1 MRSETTVLRSSAKR
15 LSRRGGFTL
24 IELLVVIAV
33 IALLVGLMLPALG
46 ATRLNARSTVC
57 LSRVQQLG
65 VGVAAYLNDFDRML
79 PQRTWDVGG
88 QQAVIGSL
96 FGGKKGQ
103 LPFYGINQVG
113 AEGRPLN
120 RYMFAGPV
128 SPDDGPDNF
137 PMPPFAS
144 PVDRGATT
152 TGLPIPGLDRT
163 DSFYDFIGSSY
174 TLNDHDLRGDE
185 YATLVPQGGG
195 RMPYVTQPSRTW
207 VIGTHTIYNFQQGG
221 DRGSRWFGKS
231 KVEANLSFL
240 DGHAKMR
247 VTVPPGIVNE
257 TSDYVFGP

>member
-1 MRSETTVLRSSAKR
+1 LPSETTVLRCSTTR

-33 IALLVGLMLPALG
+33 IALLIGLLLPALG
-46 ATRLNARSTVC
+46 ATRLNARATVC

-88 QQAVIGSL
+88 QEAVIGSL

-120 RYMFAGPV
+120 RYVFAGPV

-195 RMPYVTQPSRTW
+195 RMPHVTQPSRTW

-221 DRGSRWFGKS
+221 DRGSRWFGKA

-247 VTVPPGIVNE
+247 VTVPPGVVNE